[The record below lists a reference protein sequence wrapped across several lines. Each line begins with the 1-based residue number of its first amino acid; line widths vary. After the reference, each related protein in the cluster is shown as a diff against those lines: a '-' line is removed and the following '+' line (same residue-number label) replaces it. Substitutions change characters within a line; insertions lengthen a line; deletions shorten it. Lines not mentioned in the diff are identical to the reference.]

1 MVDIIGADVK
11 AAMQKLK
18 DKVVN
23 ANKFCGDVSNKLK
36 LDMNIRLPEYE
47 RVTPKINYEAIVG
60 KVQLLLTN
68 IEENIDGCNV
78 TDETLENWAR
88 ELALAIL
95 ESDEINKVL
104 NGVVVSILKKES
116 ACNTRLRYGHE
127 EIHNRIMLGR
137 WHNLRIFVCRDFPSF
152 HPDLENQSEDVLEYC
167 EEIGLILPQ
176 RECQAK
182 DTQQAGLEQEK
193 ARREEVK
200 RAKELFRI
208 KYNGAFKFPDMFIE
222 KLETVTPKEFK
233 SIYSKSVRR
242 LEISL
247 KDFFDD
253 CISIVPERKGE
264 RGFNYNNIKN
274 FR

>member
-60 KVQLLLTN
+60 KVQCLLTN
-68 IEENIDGCNV
+68 IEESIDGCNV

-88 ELALAIL
+88 ELALAIF
-95 ESDEINKVL
+95 ENDEITKVL

-182 DTQQAGLEQEK
+182 DTQQAEQKQEK
-193 ARREEVK
+193 VRRKDVEC
-200 RAKELFRI
+200 AKKQFCKKYKNEISKLDKFFEL
-208 KYNGAFKFPDMFIE
+208 
-222 KLETVTPKEFK
+222 LETASAAEIKRNYYNK
-233 SIYSKSVRR
+233 AIIRSKYTQ
-242 LEISL
+242 

-253 CISIVPERKGE
+253 CQKIVPERTGE
-264 RGFNYNNIKN
+264 RGWSYNS
-274 FR
+274 FRKA